1 MLPPGLKGN
10 KFPQSCRAAR
20 LPRGCRTVAAL
31 VPQERR
37 TALGRCRASAAR
49 VPHVYSTHATQVPRR
64 YHARTHLVRHEAVSF
79 LGGGFGGSGGIRAPG
94 RRQAASKHA
103 RRARAFIAEHGSQA
117 PATCL
122 WPLAASVGSRACCT
136 EVCRWHATACT
147 YHRCLRAMIA
157 RGAMC
162 ARMRVAWPRAS
173 PDIWCIVMT
182 LGARAR
188 GSP

>member
-1 MLPPGLKGN
+1 MVAVDGASFTLRHGGGGGGAQLLPPGLKGN

-79 LGGGFGGSGGIRAPG
+79 FWGGLAGREESVHRA
-94 RRQAASKHA
+94 AAKPLASTRGVPALLSQSMA
-103 RRARAFIAEHGSQA
+103 RKLQPRAFGLSLQV
-117 PATCL
+117 
-122 WPLAASVGSRACCT
+122 LAAVHVALRCVGGM
-136 EVCRWHATACT
+136 
-147 YHRCLRAMIA
+147 LRLALTT
-157 RGAMC
+157 GVC
-162 ARMRVAWPRAS
+162 AR
-173 PDIWCIVMT
+173 
-182 LGARAR
+182 
-188 GSP
+188 